1 MHIVLQTGI
10 GFSALVNWTQAL
22 TLVLLRFNMKSK
34 MLIMSDNAF
43 FLKQTREF

>member
-10 GFSALVNWTQAL
+10 GSRALVIGPQAL
-22 TLVLLRFNMKSK
+22 TLVLLRFNIKSK

-43 FLKQTREF
+43 FLKQMREL